1 MSWKATKSF
10 RDVKT
15 LSAINPRCLLG
26 VLLLAL
32 MAGLTG
38 CATTE
43 PENLSERPWNAPVG
57 YESGLPVQMLQQ
69 QRR

>member
-1 MSWKATKSF
+1 VRK
-10 RDVKT
+10 
-15 LSAINPRCLLG
+15 LSAINLRWLFG
-26 VLLLAL
+26 VLLLAFV
-32 MAGLTG
+32 AGLTG

-43 PENLSERPWNAPVG
+43 PDNLSERPWNAPVG